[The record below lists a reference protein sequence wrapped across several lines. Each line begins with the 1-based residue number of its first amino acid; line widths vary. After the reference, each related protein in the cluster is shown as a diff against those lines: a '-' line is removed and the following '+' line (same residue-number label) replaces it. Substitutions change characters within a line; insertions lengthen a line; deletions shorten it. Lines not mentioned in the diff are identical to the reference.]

1 VLERLVSGA
10 PLGDLLHDRI
20 LVTGMIVQVLVA
32 FVAAGV
38 LWLLART
45 SSRLAATSLSHHP
58 ALTRD
63 RTVLAVPVTER
74 RPHALLFATAG
85 SIRAP
90 PSS

>member
-1 VLERLVSGA
+1 MLERLVSGA

-45 SSRLAATSLSHHP
+45 SSRLAATSLSHLRLP
-58 ALTRD
+58 RERA
-63 RTVLAVPVTER
+63 VLSMPVTER

-85 SIRAP
+85 GIRAP